1 MNTLA
6 VKGLNRPLHYR
17 SKSSSRTNRNT
28 DSQSER
34 DVKSTRDS
42 STRKV
47 SAEVKDDALTAAFVR
62 RVLCAGQLK
71 AVTDNG
77 SVQALEELLP
87 PLTSSNEVDLQLYAI
102 ISVIIKD
109 FVQAW
114 YNKITP
120 DHEFVDEVVQIIAH
134 CTRGLEQR
142 LRRVDLE
149 SLVLDEIPEL
159 INQHAEAFKA
169 AQSTASAETGR
180 VLGSD
185 ARTIYHALQPHPAL
199 SPVPSA
205 VDPTAADTQRAN
217 EAVWRQ
223 LLIEGVLDHLLPPE
237 DLQNPC
243 LKVLV
248 SEIFSEMIVGNVLG
262 GKVCQGWFLWDVTTK
277 AVLAARP
284 VSIPPSVEAGSKK
297 SSRLDQYGLLSDQ
310 TSGREAFRAR
320 PRVHSVYALIVNI
333 GWEILRVALLLFGTI
348 RSLFV
353 QINDAAVL
361 PSRFGGGVRSDSGGL
376 SLQPPSSA
384 TSSCDA
390 GSNVAQQLATKQD
403 KVAVLDMA
411 AWRVPMHLLGLNV
424 KMPWLVGAL
433 SLVQHFGLS
442 GPGRIGAA
450 DSRMDRLI
458 SYHLTTTLFAPSRL
472 PLLLKTLRA
481 NLFPN
486 NSLAPGVPPPSTP
499 DEIAA
504 IKRRCAQTILSL
516 IPDAVRRVYFGSGT
530 GENAKDRDTAAV
542 ECIEQEILVLFE
554 DEYMNKHFLFALV
567 EVVVCRLFP
576 ELAVQ
581 QQQ

>member
-1 MNTLA
+1 M
-6 VKGLNRPLHYR
+6 P
-17 SKSSSRTNRNT
+17 
-28 DSQSER
+28 
-34 DVKSTRDS
+34 
-42 STRKV
+42 KV
-47 SAEVKDDALTAAFVR
+47 
-62 RVLCAGQLK
+62 
-71 AVTDNG
+71 
-77 SVQALEELLP
+77 
-87 PLTSSNEVDLQLYAI
+87 
-102 ISVIIKD
+102 
-109 FVQAW
+109 
-114 YNKITP
+114 
-120 DHEFVDEVVQIIAH
+120 
-134 CTRGLEQR
+134 RGI
-142 LRRVDLE
+142 VC
-149 SLVLDEIPEL
+149 S
-159 INQHAEAFKA
+159 FKA

-333 GWEILRVALLLFGTI
+333 GWEILRVALLLF
-348 RSLFV
+348 
-353 QINDAAVL
+353 VL

-450 DSRMDRLI
+450 DSRMDRYVKTSAFVSLHAVPLCGIALHIALI
-458 SYHLTTTLFAPSRL
+458 CLFTTYRSPTVCCHREIDFDARTPSSMTGNTAIMRL
-472 PLLLKTLRA
+472 A
-481 NLFPN
+481 
-486 NSLAPGVPPPSTP
+486 
-499 DEIAA
+499 
-504 IKRRCAQTILSL
+504 
-516 IPDAVRRVYFGSGT
+516 
-530 GENAKDRDTAAV
+530 
-542 ECIEQEILVLFE
+542 
-554 DEYMNKHFLFALV
+554 
-567 EVVVCRLFP
+567 
-576 ELAVQ
+576 
-581 QQQ
+581 